1 MLINDNGITRE
12 MTEEE
17 IQLYYDVNI
26 ECPVENN
33 EK

>member
-1 MLINDNGITRE
+1 MLINDNGTTRE

-26 ECPVENN
+26 ERPVENN

>member
-1 MLINDNGITRE
+1 MLINDNGVTRE

-17 IQLYYDVNI
+17 IQLYCDVNI
-26 ECPVENN
+26 ERPIENN